1 MAAKTILISG
11 AGIAGPALAFWL
23 HRAGFETT
31 LVERN
36 PELRTGGYIIDFWG
50 LGYDIALRMGLAA
63 GLESAGYH
71 IREFRVVGDEG
82 QRLAGF
88 GTAAFR
94 ALTGGRFITLPR
106 SDLSRLLFE
115 AARPT
120 SEILFDDEILSLQEG
135 TDCVRVLFRRSGER
149 DFDLVIGADGLSSN
163 VRRLAFGPRSA
174 FEWPL
179 GYSVAA
185 FEIRGYRPRDD
196 DVYVIHNEP
205 GRMVGRAALKDDRTL
220 ILLVFAD
227 SDPGEAPCDLAA
239 QKAILQ
245 TTFPS
250 GHWECA
256 KILDR
261 LDTVAD
267 LYFDRVS
274 QIRMDQWS
282 SGRVALVGDAAFC
295 VSLMAGQGSA
305 LAMTAAFVLAGE
317 LNTAGGDHHEAFRS
331 YEALLRRFIAT
342 KQRGAE
348 RLSAAFAPRTRWGT
362 FLRNQVINA
371 CAIPAVARFAFG
383 REVTDTLVLPDY
395 AWRRPEPTS

>member
-227 SDPGEAPCDLAA
+227 SDPGRRR
-239 QKAILQ
+239 AISR
-245 TTFPS
+245 PKRRYCKRHS
-250 GHWECA
+250 
-256 KILDR
+256 R
-261 LDTVAD
+261 LDTGNAPKSST
-267 LYFDRVS
+267 VS
-274 QIRMDQWS
+274 TPLRTSTSIGSVRSEWIN
-282 SGRVALVGDAAFC
+282 GRAA
-295 VSLMAGQGSA
+295 VS
-305 LAMTAAFVLAGE
+305 
-317 LNTAGGDHHEAFRS
+317 
-331 YEALLRRFIAT
+331 
-342 KQRGAE
+342 
-348 RLSAAFAPRTRWGT
+348 RLSETR
-362 FLRNQVINA
+362 RSA
-371 CAIPAVARFAFG
+371 SP
-383 REVTDTLVLPDY
+383 
-395 AWRRPEPTS
+395 